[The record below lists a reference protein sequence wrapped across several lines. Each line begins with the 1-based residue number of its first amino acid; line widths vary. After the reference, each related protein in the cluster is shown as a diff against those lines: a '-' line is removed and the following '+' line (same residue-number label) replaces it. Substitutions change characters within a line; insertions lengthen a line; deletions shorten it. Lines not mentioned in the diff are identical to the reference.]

1 MNKTWFLPS
10 RLLNQYVK
18 ITKVDEL
25 TEYLWKHHEQ
35 TNKSGLGDKTHTKK
49 GQTTVQN
56 TNAVVIQTR
65 AWF

>member
-1 MNKTWFLPS
+1 MVLPS